1 MLHPNFFLSQKPNF
15 DIWKG
20 RICRWFSTGE
30 RRKHSSTSSVP
41 KPKKNLQQVLWVFSP
56 EL

>member
-15 DIWKG
+15 DIWKA